1 MAKLLLELFS
11 EEIPARMQA
20 RGADELKRLVCEGLT
35 GAGLEFAHA
44 DAYATPRRLAL
55 HITGIPTRQPDISEE
70 RKGPKVGA
78 PDKAIEGFLR
88 GAGVDSL
95 DSCEKR
101 ETPKGEV
108 WFAVIEKKGRDAKD
122 VLPELLTAVIH
133 KLVWP
138 KSMRWASNT
147 SRWVRPLHSILAV
160 FNGAALDGE
169 LDLGGETIEF
179 GYRTWG
185 HRFLSPDYMA
195 ANTFKDYVAD
205 LKHGYVILDA
215 AERRRIIA
223 ERLDALANA
232 EDLDLKEDPGLL
244 DEVTG
249 LVEWPVV
256 LLGSIDAEFMD
267 LPPEVLTTAM
277 RSHQKYFTLLNED
290 GSMAPRFALV
300 SNMET
305 DDGGAQIVAGNE
317 RVLRAR
323 LSDARFFW
331 DQDRKETLSSR
342 TTQLADI
349 TFHAKLG
356 TLDAKV
362 DRMQALGVEIATHID
377 GADRDHVRAAA
388 PRQGRPRNRHG
399 RRVPR
404 AARPDGPILRAG
416 GRRA

>member
-20 RGADELKRLVCEGLT
+20 RGADELKRLVCEALT
-35 GAGLEFAHA
+35 AAGLEFTHA

-55 HITGIPTRQPDISEE
+55 HIDAIPTRQPDIKEE
-70 RKGPKVGA
+70 RKGPKVDA
-78 PDKAIEGFLR
+78 PEKAIEGFLR
-88 GAGVDSL
+88 GAGLDSL

-108 WFAVIEKKGRDAKD
+108 WVAVIEKKGRDTKEL
-122 VLPELLTAVIH
+122 LPDLLTAAIH

-138 KSMRWASNT
+138 KSMRWGSNT

-169 LDLGGETIEF
+169 LDLGGETVPF

-185 HRFLSPDYMA
+185 HRFLSPDYIA
-195 ANTFKDYVAD
+195 ANDFRDYAD
-205 LKHGYVILDA
+205 GLKRGYVVLDA
-215 AERRRIIA
+215 GERRRIIA
-223 ERLDALANA
+223 EQLDKLTNA
-232 EDLDLKEDPGLL
+232 EGLSLKEDPGLL

-249 LVEWPVV
+249 LVEWPVA
-256 LLGSIDAEFMD
+256 LIGGIDAQFMD

-305 DDGGAQIVAGNE
+305 ADGGAQIVAGNE

-331 DQDRKETLSSR
+331 DQDRKQTLSSR

-349 TFHAKLG
+349 VFHAKLG
-356 TLDAKV
+356 SLDQKV
-362 DRMQALGVEIATHID
+362 DRVQALAVE
-377 GADRDHVRAAA
+377 
-388 PRQGRPRNRHG
+388 
-399 RRVPR
+399 
-404 AARPDGPILRAG
+404 
-416 GRRA
+416 

>member
-20 RGADELKRLVCEGLT
+20 RGADELKRLVCDGLT
-35 GAGLEFAHA
+35 GAGLSFTHA

-55 HITGIPTRQPDISEE
+55 HIAGIPARQPDIKEE

-108 WFAVIEKKGRDAKD
+108 WFAVIEKKGRDTKD
-122 VLPELLTAVIH
+122 VLPELLTAAIH

-169 LDLGGETIEF
+169 LDLGGETIAF

-185 HRFLSPDYMA
+185 HRFLSPDYIS
-195 ANTFKDYVAD
+195 ANSFKDYAAG
-205 LKHGYVILDA
+205 LKHGHVILDA
-215 AERRRIIA
+215 AERRRMIA
-223 ERLDALANA
+223 EQLDKLANA

-256 LLGSIDAEFMD
+256 LIGGIDEEFMD

-277 RSHQKYFTLLNED
+277 RSHQKYFTLLRED

-305 DDGGAQIVAGNE
+305 ADGGAQIVAGNE

-331 DQDRKETLSSR
+331 DQDRKETLSSH

-362 DRMQALGVEIATHID
+362 DRVQALAVEIAKHID
-377 GADRDHVRAAA
+377 GADRDRVRAAA
-388 PRQGRPRNRHG
+388 RLAKADLVTGMVG
-399 RRVPR
+399 
-404 AARPDGPILRAG
+404 
-416 GRRA
+416 